1 MADKRFVDFRLD
13 STPGSGSYLVGH
25 DSAGTEFRIPVSS
38 LLGSIVVPEAQ
49 SIYVQYSA
57 NGSSWVTVWTSG
69 CKFMRIKI
77 GAGAWSNAMAIA
89 DVVNVATMVKVG
101 NTLVGSGSDYVE
113 LEAGTNVTLTP
124 DAANNKVTISA
135 TGGGGGGGSA
145 VQSDWEQ
152 DDDTANDYIKNKPTI
167 PSKTSDLTNDSGF
180 LTQHQ
185 DISGKVDKV
194 SGKGLST
201 NDYTTTEKNKLAG
214 IAAGAEVNV
223 QSDWSQSDS
232 SADDYIKNKP
242 AIPSKTSELTND
254 SGFLTQHQDISGKVD
269 KVSGK
274 GLSTNDYTTTEKNK
288 LAGIAAG
295 AEVNVQSDWNQS
307 NSSADDYIK
316 NKPAIPTVN
325 NPLITL
331 TQGGVTKGAFNL
343 NQSSAQT
350 INLDAGG
357 GGGLQVVSVDMIA
370 YDVNNNKYYSGISLY
385 NGLTAFN
392 ISDAL
397 IYEYDSANTQWNVS
411 SVTLNDGDLVLSA
424 LEEACYIYNGSSG
437 SIMALSSG
445 HTIVELADDETSGYW
460 MKVNVPECNSRAVF
474 AIDGSNSSANSYD
487 MYLYTLAN
495 DYDGAL
501 YSAVGSFHNII
512 LRNNK
517 STDVTFT
524 VVDNS
529 WQDGGNNCDGVIS
542 SGLDSNNSFT
552 VKANDFVEIS
562 IYICD
567 FTNDGYTGIPVIIV
581 KDGYQSNVTETPI

>member
-25 DSAGTEFRIPVSS
+25 DSAGTEFRVPVSS

-57 NGSSWVTVWTSG
+57 NGSSWVTVWTNG

-77 GAGAWSNAMAIA
+77 GAGAWGNAMAIA

-101 NTLVGSGSDYVE
+101 DIYVGSGSDYVE
-113 LEAGTNVTLTP
+113 LEAGDNVTLTP

-135 TGGGGGGGSA
+135 TGGGSA

-152 DDDTANDYIKNKPTI
+152 DDDTADDYIKNKPTI
-167 PSKTSDLTNDSGF
+167 PTKVSDLTNDSGF

-223 QSDWSQSDS
+223 QSDWNQSNS

-331 TQGGVTKGAFNL
+331 TQGRVTKGSFNL

-350 INLDAGG
+350 INLDG

-474 AIDGSNSSANSYD
+474 AIDGPNSSANSYD

>member
-25 DSAGTEFRIPVSS
+25 DSAGTEFRVPVSS

-57 NGSSWVTVWTSG
+57 NGSSWVTVWTNG

-77 GAGAWSNAMAIA
+77 GAGAWGNAMAIA

-101 NTLVGSGSDYVE
+101 DIYVGSGSDYVE
-113 LEAGTNVTLTP
+113 LEAGDNVTLTP

-135 TGGGGGGGSA
+135 TGGGSA

-152 DDDTANDYIKNKPTI
+152 DDDTADDYIKNKPTI
-167 PSKTSDLTNDSGF
+167 PTKVSDLTNDSGF

-201 NDYTTTEKNKLAG
+201 NDYTTTEKSKLAG

-223 QSDWSQSDS
+223 QSDWNQSNS

-331 TQGGVTKGAFNL
+331 TQGRVTKGSFNL

-350 INLDAGG
+350 INLDG

-474 AIDGSNSSANSYD
+474 AIDGPNSSANSYD

>member
-25 DSAGTEFRIPVSS
+25 DSAGTEFRVPVSS

-57 NGSSWVTVWTSG
+57 NGSSWVTVWTNG

-77 GAGAWSNAMAIA
+77 GAGAWGNAMAIA

-101 NTLVGSGSDYVE
+101 DIYVGSGSDYVE
-113 LEAGTNVTLTP
+113 LEAGDNVTLTP

-135 TGGGGGGGSA
+135 TGGGSA

-152 DDDTANDYIKNKPTI
+152 DDDTADDYIKNKPTI
-167 PSKTSDLTNDSGF
+167 PT
-180 LTQHQ
+180 
-185 DISGKVDKV
+185 KV
-194 SGKGLST
+194 S
-201 NDYTTTEKNKLAG
+201 D
-214 IAAGAEVNV
+214 
-223 QSDWSQSDS
+223 
-232 SADDYIKNKP
+232 
-242 AIPSKTSELTND
+242 LTND

-331 TQGGVTKGAFNL
+331 TQGRVTKGSFNL

-350 INLDAGG
+350 INLDG

-474 AIDGSNSSANSYD
+474 AIDGPNSSANSYD